1 MRHRILGGAGLPEGT
16 EPDGAQTEASRGAVG
31 R

>member
-1 MRHRILGGAGLPEGT
+1 MRHRILGGAGLPEGMT
-16 EPDGAQTEASRGAVG
+16 GAPVGLGRGHAAVG